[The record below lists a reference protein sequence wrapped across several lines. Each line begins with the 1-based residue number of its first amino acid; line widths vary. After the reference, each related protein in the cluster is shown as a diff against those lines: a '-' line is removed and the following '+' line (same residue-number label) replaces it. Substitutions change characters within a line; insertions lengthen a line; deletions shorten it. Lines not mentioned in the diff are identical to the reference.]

1 MSQILFDEEAIRLLE
16 GNPYVKHASPKGIT
30 YSDEFKEKFMKEY
43 QDGKYPV
50 QIFRDAGFDVAMLGK
65 DRVKSFTKRCKKM
78 AVREA
83 GFTDTRKT
91 NSGRPATREL
101 SLEEQLERLKHKVKY
116 LEQEN
121 EFLKKIEFLDRQ
133 AEWEEKQKQ
142 HRKGNSGSS
151 KK

>member
-1 MSQILFDEEAIRLLE
+1 MSQILFDNEAIQMLE
-16 GNPYVKHASPKGIT
+16 DNPYVKHVSPKGIT

-43 QDGKYPV
+43 QGGKYPV

-65 DRVKSFTKRCKKM
+65 DRIKSSTKRCKKM

-91 NSGRPATREL
+91 NSGRPTTREF
-101 SLEEQLERLKHKVKY
+101 SLEEQLERLKHRIKY

-121 EFLKKIEFLDRQ
+121 EFLKKVDFLNRQ
-133 AEWEEKQKQ
+133 AEWEEKQKRN
-142 HRKGNSGSS
+142 RKKNSGSS